1 MKNVQKVIT
10 KYENAF
16 VILAAAD
23 VLLSLTKN
31 SQGLMRY
38 TDIDAY
44 ITDDNITD
52 MSTYVNYSLLH
63 VDIPESARDTFN
75 NITETLLD
83 IAAHINDDNI
93 IKTDN
98 TYYTSVTEQANSFIK
113 TYDYFEYA
121 EFIRRIAHK
130 THNLMAFQ
138 AMIYLLD
145 FFYMRDY
152 MYLSLDKNSKI
163 LYGLNCSS
171 QRLPVALCY
180 INTIDNVTNYKLC
193 LKFAEMIA
201 AYVKLK
207 FPNVNT
213 IMNFLENNLML
224 VVQAVKFH
232 KTNCITNKFMLDA
245 PSYTYHSLLPYLKKM
260 VTMSSDAALIML
272 NLLVA
277 LPPDI
282 LKRRRFIL
290 KNGPLP
296 FDITLPLA
304 CVFNEYA
311 DETVT
316 DVTLKEETV
325 IIADTEYRMIYLTYS
340 YCNHTQ
346 TISINLNDIH
356 VQLSVLNTVDLF
368 LVMYLLDLYEVFDV
382 DNFEDQAKHFQSLF
396 GNYLPNYGKDDTKSE
411 KSSNTPRA
419 KYRRLLE
426 NAEITVGAYVRKLPD
441 NQTASD
447 EAKALAKKLYLN
459 LPPDCTVVSEHI
471 RKYHK

>member
-1 MKNVQKVIT
+1 MKNVQKAIT

-16 VILAAAD
+16 IILAAAD
-23 VLLSLTKN
+23 VLLSITKN
-31 SQGLMRY
+31 SKGLMRY

-63 VDIPESARDTFN
+63 VDMPEPARNAFN

-83 IAAHINDDNI
+83 IAAHINDNNI
-93 IKTDN
+93 VKTDN
-98 TYYTSVTEQANSFIK
+98 AYYISVTEQVKTFIK
-113 TYDYFEYA
+113 AYDYFEYA
-121 EFIRRIAHK
+121 EFIRRIAQK

-138 AMIYLLD
+138 ALIYLLD

-163 LYGLNCSS
+163 IYGLDCNS

-180 INTIDNVTNYKLC
+180 INTIDNVTNYSLC
-193 LKFAEMIA
+193 LKFAEMIL

-207 FPNVNT
+207 FPNANT

-232 KTNCITNKFMLDA
+232 KTNCITNKYILDA

-260 VTMSSDAALIML
+260 MIASSDSALIIL
-272 NLLVA
+272 NLLIE
-277 LPPDI
+277 LPSDI

-296 FDITLPLA
+296 FDILLPIA
-304 CVFNEYA
+304 CVFSDT
-311 DETVT
+311 DEIVT
-316 DVTLKEETV
+316 DVTLREETV
-325 IIADTEYRMIYLTYS
+325 TIADTEYRMIYLTYS

-346 TISINLNDIH
+346 TISVNLNDIH
-356 VQLSVLNTVDLF
+356 VQLSVLNTVDL
-368 LVMYLLDLYEVFDV
+368 
-382 DNFEDQAKHFQSLF
+382 
-396 GNYLPNYGKDDTKSE
+396 
-411 KSSNTPRA
+411 
-419 KYRRLLE
+419 
-426 NAEITVGAYVRKLPD
+426 
-441 NQTASD
+441 
-447 EAKALAKKLYLN
+447 
-459 LPPDCTVVSEHI
+459 
-471 RKYHK
+471 

>member
-16 VILAAAD
+16 VTLAAAD

-31 SQGLMRY
+31 SQGLLQY
-38 TDIDAY
+38 TDIDSY

-52 MSTYVNYSLLH
+52 MSTYVNYSLLR
-63 VDIPESARDTFN
+63 VDIPEPARNAFN

-98 TYYTSVTEQANSFIK
+98 AYYISVTEQAKAFIK

-145 FFYMRDY
+145 FFYTRDY
-152 MYLSLDKNSKI
+152 MYLSLDKNSKT
-163 LYGLNCSS
+163 LYGLDCSS

-180 INTIDNVTNYKLC
+180 INTIDNVTNFSLC
-193 LKFAEMIA
+193 VKFAEMIA
-201 AYVKLK
+201 SYVRLK
-207 FPNVNT
+207 FPNANNV
-213 IMNFLENNLML
+213 MHFLENNLML

-232 KTNCITNKFMLDA
+232 KTNCIKNKYILDT

-260 VTMSSDAALIML
+260 TVTSSDAALIML

-277 LPPDI
+277 LPHDI

-296 FDITLPLA
+296 FDILLPIS
-304 CVFNEYA
+304 CVFSDDDEVVTNVTLRE
-311 DETVT
+311 ETVT
-316 DVTLKEETV
+316 ISDK
-325 IIADTEYRMIYLTYS
+325 EYRMIYMTYD

-346 TISINLNDIH
+346 TISVDLNDIH
-356 VQLSVLNTVDLF
+356 IQLSVFNTVDIF
-368 LVMYLLDLYEVFDV
+368 LVMYLLDLYEVFDI
-382 DNFEDQAKHFQSLF
+382 DKFDDQKENFKILF
-396 GNYLPNYGKDDTKSE
+396 GDYLPNYGKNNIKSD
-411 KSSNTPRA
+411 KPSNAIHA
-419 KYRRLLE
+419 KYQRRLE
-426 NAEITVGAYVRKLPD
+426 NAEITVSAYVRKLPN
-441 NQTASD
+441 NQMASED
-447 EAKALAKKLYLN
+447 AKALAKKLYLD